1 MDGRK
6 ATHLLYN
13 LFQFVR
19 SVHKVRIVAEAMIS
33 IAIGVARM
41 DTSRMG
47 AGIFIQTLYL
57 ASSKSNAI
65 ATRRKIKKKIIN
77 NYKKD
82 LASNIRYRLRRRS
95 LLSAVK

>member
-1 MDGRK
+1 ML
-6 ATHLLYN
+6 HN
-13 LFQFVR
+13 LSQFVR
-19 SVHKVRIVAEAMIS
+19 SVHKVRIMAEVMIS

-47 AGIFIQTLYL
+47 VGIFIQILCL
-57 ASSKSNAI
+57 VSLRSNAI

-82 LASNIRYRLRRRS
+82 LVPNIRYRLRRRS
-95 LLSAVK
+95 LLSAVKQLNN